1 MDDNENFDKFIEET
15 IFPELEPLEKTR
27 QEKVNTFWIIIVCIA
42 VLDIILFVMTQSLF
56 TGLFAL
62 IISLAAAGI
71 ARNALFKK
79 YDADFSSHAIGNIAK
94 FIDKNLTYARNG
106 HISPQEYKASRL
118 FLRSYDGFTGRDLVS
133 GKLDKTQVKF
143 SYLYTY
149 YEEESEDSDGHKTT
163 HTYTIFDGL
172 FFIAD
177 FNKRFNGEVYL
188 FPHSFNLFSFS
199 PRKGTKKIPL
209 ENPEFN
215 NLFDVY
221 GSDPVVSMYAISTSL
236 MDRLL
241 NFKKKTNSKINM
253 SLINS
258 TLFLAISGYKPFKI
272 PIFET
277 VYNKNLYYGYLGQL
291 KFATGIVDEFNLN
304 TRIWSV

>member
-1 MDDNENFDKFIEET
+1 MSDTENFDKFIEET

-27 QEKVNTFWIIIVCIA
+27 QQKVNIFWIIIACI
-42 VLDIILFVMTQSLF
+42 VSIDIIVFAITQSIF
-56 TGLFAL
+56 STIFSL
-62 IISLAAAGI
+62 IISLAIIGI
-71 ARNALFKK
+71 TKNALFKK
-79 YDADFSSHAIGNIAK
+79 YDTEFSSHAIGNITK
-94 FIDKNLTYARNG
+94 FIDKNLIYNRNG
-106 HISPQEYKASRL
+106 HISPEEYKASRL
-118 FLRSYDGFTGRDLVS
+118 FLKSYDGFIGRDLVT

-163 HTYTIFDGL
+163 HRYTIFDGL

-177 FNKRFNGEVYL
+177 FNKKFSGEVYL
-188 FPHSFNLFSFS
+188 FPHGFRFFS
-199 PRKGTKKIPL
+199 PRKGTNKILL

-215 NLFDVY
+215 SIFDVY

-258 TLFLAISGYKPFKI
+258 TLYLAVSGYKPFKV
-272 PIFET
+272 PIFDT

-304 TRIWSV
+304 TRIWG